1 MKPILTPGKWL
12 SHGEKWE
19 KGPYHK
25 KTPARDFK
33 TYIFG
38 IVLQFPIDWLKRDFG
53 TFFSYKASLWDPC
66 VTEMFLFPWKLRESL
81 EPPWMVSKKG
91 KGPTV
96 NTCIYI
102 WMSLVHIKGYSLFL
116 SHTGI
121 LSKSSDPFPLTGWF
135 SGNRSELSLK
145 CPFIHEW
152 FIFLLLNR
160 DLIQSYLFAS
170 FKCFHWDLDLSQE
183 WWKWFMIQSLL
194 SDPIWWTWLD
204 DSAVETPI
212 TRYKK
217 MVPKSSDFKEAGG
230 SLTLGNLFFGLWHM
244 TVLVQ
249 YSFRSHMCANVLSIN
264 YNFGFHDS
272 LSFVVPVIEYVS
284 MVVNKES
291 IINFP
296 TFKWR
301 NDQGINRFFFR
312 PR

>member
-1 MKPILTPGKWL
+1 
-12 SHGEKWE
+12 
-19 KGPYHK
+19 
-25 KTPARDFK
+25 
-33 TYIFG
+33 
-38 IVLQFPIDWLKRDFG
+38 
-53 TFFSYKASLWDPC
+53 
-66 VTEMFLFPWKLRESL
+66 
-81 EPPWMVSKKG
+81 
-91 KGPTV
+91 
-96 NTCIYI
+96 
-102 WMSLVHIKGYSLFL
+102 MSLH
-116 SHTGI
+116 
-121 LSKSSDPFPLTGWF
+121 
-135 SGNRSELSLK
+135 
-145 CPFIHEW
+145 IHEW

-183 WWKWFMIQSLL
+183 WWTWFMIQSLL

-249 YSFRSHMCANVLSIN
+249 YSFRSHMCANVLLIN

-301 NDQGINRFFFR
+301 NDQGINWCFFSV
-312 PR
+312 PDK